1 MQQRV
6 LGQTGEAL
14 SIVGFGGIV
23 VKGETDAGASR
34 LVAEAV
40 DHGVNYFDVAPSY
53 GDAQARL
60 GPALKPYRQGV
71 FLACKTTQRSRDG
84 AKAELDESLRL
95 LQTDHVD
102 LYQFHAV
109 RTAED
114 VEQICGPGGALETF
128 LEAQRAGKTRFIGL
142 SAHAEEAA
150 IALLERAPL
159 ASVLYPINWVTWN
172 QGKFGARLMA
182 KALEKG
188 AGILAL
194 KSLARRALD
203 AGEPRPAAKC
213 WYAPAGSLAEATL
226 ALRFT
231 LSRPVTA
238 AVCPSEAYLLRW
250 AMQAAETFTPLS
262 ADEEAELQRQS
273 AGLKP
278 LFPL

>member
-6 LGQTGEAL
+6 LGRTGESL
-14 SIVGFGGIV
+14 SVVGFGGIV
-23 VKGETDAGASR
+23 VMRETDAGASR

-40 DHGVNYFDVAPSY
+40 DHGVTYFDVAPSY

-71 FLACKTTQRSRDG
+71 FLACKTTERSREG
-84 AKAELDESLRL
+84 ARAQLEESLRL
-95 LQTDHVD
+95 LETDHVD

-109 RTAED
+109 KTLEE
-114 VEQICGPGGALETF
+114 VEQICGPAGALETF
-128 LEAQRAGKTRFIGL
+128 LAAQREGKARFIGM
-142 SAHAEEAA
+142 SAHSEEAGM
-150 IALLERAPL
+150 ALLERVKL

-172 QGKFGARLMA
+172 QGHFGARLMA

-194 KSLARRALD
+194 KSLARRGLAQ
-203 AGEPRPAAKC
+203 GEARPAGKC
-213 WYAPAGSLAEATL
+213 WYAPAESAEEAAL

-238 AVCPSEAYLLRW
+238 AVCPGEAYLLRW
-250 AMQAAETFTPLS
+250 AIQAAEKLTPLS
-262 ADEEAELQRQS
+262 ADEEAQLREQS